1 MELPSATKPA
11 AWGAVIGAIGCAVV
25 GFSWLGWEFGS
36 TAEKQANQRAEAAV
50 VVALTL
56 ICVAKFQGQ
65 TDATTKL
72 AEFNKVA
79 SSWDRRSLIEKG
91 GWAAMPGSTTTTTSA
106 VAAACAEKLGSAT

>member
-11 AWGAVIGAIGCAVV
+11 AWGAVAGALACVVV
-25 GFSWLGWEFGS
+25 GFSWLGWEFSS

-50 VVALTL
+50 VVALTP
-56 ICVAKFQGQ
+56 ICVAKFHEQA
-65 TDATTKL
+65 DAATKL
-72 AEFNKVA
+72 AEFNKVS